1 MKDVIS
7 ENESSNM
14 ANSIGVTFVMI
25 ILFSLE
31 ALSSKPIEEV
41 DTVKVFEYFGSKIIQ
56 IRHIIQTPLKT
67 VFTLIGII
75 IVAMAYHLLRGEGYM
90 HRAQVIFMY
99 NIQYSATWAA
109 QQSLK
114 ALGYT
119 VVSTIIYTTLAKEL
133 GELETSFVNINNV
146 MQRQKRH
153 VEDSAE
159 VESFYQ
165 DVLIPACNQ
174 LFQTKGIFGDLLHG
188 LIGILVRWIFWG
200 ICYLVLEPLPAPAR
214 YMLQ

>member
-1 MKDVIS
+1 MK
-7 ENESSNM
+7 
-14 ANSIGVTFVMI
+14 IGT
-25 ILFSLE
+25 
-31 ALSSKPIEEV
+31 AADGQTTV
-41 DTVKVFEYFGSKIIQ
+41 DSFYFL
-56 IRHIIQTPLKT
+56 T
-67 VFTLIGII
+67 
-75 IVAMAYHLLRGEGYM
+75 
-90 HRAQVIFMY
+90 
-99 NIQYSATWAA
+99 
-109 QQSLK
+109 
-114 ALGYT
+114 LGYT

-133 GELETSFVNINNV
+133 GELETSFVNNNNV
-146 MQRQKRH
+146 MPRH

-165 DVLIPACNQ
+165 DILIPACSQ